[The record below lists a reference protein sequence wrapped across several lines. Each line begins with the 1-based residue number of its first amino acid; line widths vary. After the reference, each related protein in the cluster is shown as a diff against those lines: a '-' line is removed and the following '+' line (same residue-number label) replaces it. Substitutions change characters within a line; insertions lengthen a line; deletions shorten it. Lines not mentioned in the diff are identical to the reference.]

1 MSAKTAQHR
10 CRGCLLADMVAYNG
24 ASARRSRTEALV
36 TGVVVKVTKDYVHIR
51 RYEDKGSGN
60 RHAN

>member
-1 MSAKTAQHR
+1 MSAKTYNIGAEV
-10 CRGCLLADMVAYNG
+10 ADMVAYNG

-51 RYEDKGSGN
+51 RYEDNKVWKSP
-60 RHAN
+60 R